1 MSANGYILERP
12 AHVRGGV
19 LHCIAV
25 ALFLT
30 VIVQAEVL
38 SDYYDELKRGAR
50 RGKKWWQ
57 K

>member
-1 MSANGYILERP
+1 MDTFWSDPHMVVA
-12 AHVRGGV
+12 VFS
-19 LHCIAV
+19 IAA

-30 VIVQAEVL
+30 VIVQAEVI
-38 SDYYDELKRGAR
+38 SDHYQEVKSGAR

>member
-1 MSANGYILERP
+1 MDTSWSDPHMFAAVY
-12 AHVRGGV
+12 
-19 LHCIAV
+19 CIAV

>member
-1 MSANGYILERP
+1 MDAFWRDPHMLAAVY
-12 AHVRGGV
+12 
-19 LHCIAV
+19 CIAV

-38 SDYYDELKRGAR
+38 ADYYDEVKSGAR

>member
-1 MSANGYILERP
+1 MDTFWSDPHMFGAVY
-12 AHVRGGV
+12 
-19 LHCIAV
+19 CIAA

-50 RGKKWWQ
+50 RGKKWWR